1 MFGKLLTDLRT
12 KSKLVFARPVYVTEI
27 YYERLQ
33 DMLIEIRKR
42 LTEAIAAQNLIEEAI
57 SKDLASIGGLSSK
70 SRVALSKFRS
80 LDHSQQREWQERS
93 ASVAALVRSK

>member
-57 SKDLASIGGLSSK
+57 SKDLASICLASICFAA
-70 SRVALSKFRS
+70 RDS
-80 LDHSQQREWQERS
+80 LNLPLDMPDV
-93 ASVAALVRSK
+93 SVTQ